1 MNPQEPRLETRL
13 ESWKEIGAYLQ
24 RDSTTA
30 RRWEKEEGLPV
41 HRHSHKSRASVYAY
55 PSEIDAWRASRK
67 VVAGPPPVRSLW
79 RWPAFA
85 VTMLLCLIMVGNGV
99 RPVAAQSASP
109 AARQIW
115 LSASGDEVD
124 VNRLSADGRY
134 VCFTDW
140 GTGNI
145 NLRDLTTGT
154 SRRLTTTGGLSQGGS
169 GDYGY
174 VCATSPDTGRK
185 AL

>member
-1 MNPQEPRLETRL
+1 
-13 ESWKEIGAYLQ
+13 
-24 RDSTTA
+24 
-30 RRWEKEEGLPV
+30 
-41 HRHSHKSRASVYAY
+41 
-55 PSEIDAWRASRK
+55 
-67 VVAGPPPVRSLW
+67 
-79 RWPAFA
+79 
-85 VTMLLCLIMVGNGV
+85 MVGNGV

-115 LSASGDEVD
+115 LSAPGDEVD
-124 VNRLSADGRY
+124 VNRPSVDGRY

-154 SRRLTTTGGLSQGGS
+154 SRRLTTSGGLSQGGT

-174 VCATSPDTGRK
+174 VCAISPDSRQAAYFWQRGRGKEHKSELRTVSLTGGEPR
-185 AL
+185 AVPN